1 MELNHDSFKIKTD
14 DGFEKKKK
22 KNSHVISHPQI
33 TVLSIKARST
43 NDSFV
48 ETESIFLLLKI

>member
-14 DGFEKKKK
+14 DGFEKKK